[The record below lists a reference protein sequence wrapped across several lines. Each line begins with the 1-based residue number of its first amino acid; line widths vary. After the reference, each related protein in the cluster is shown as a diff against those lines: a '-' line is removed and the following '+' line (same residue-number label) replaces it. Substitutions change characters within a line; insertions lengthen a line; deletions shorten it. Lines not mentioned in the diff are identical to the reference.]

1 MADKEFL
8 SPVTLAVLKLKNAAN
23 TFTNLFSNATTAA
36 RTWTLPDKS
45 GTVALSSDLTDL
57 AQLLNPVGTIR
68 EFNVSTNPN
77 TLLGFGTWTLHGV
90 GRVTVCIDTGQTEF
104 DTLGE
109 TGGSKTH
116 TLATNEIPAH
126 THTFSGTTSSDG
138 SHIHGYFGGDG
149 QRNADNG
156 TDWNKQGINLGDGK
170 TGNTTASAGAHTH
183 TVSGTT
189 SSTGGGQAHNNL
201 QPYIVVYRWVRTA

>member
-23 TFTNLFSNATTAA
+23 TFTNLFSNETTAA

-77 TLLGFGTWTLHGV
+77 TILGFGTWESFGT
-90 GRVTVCIDTGQTEF
+90 GRVTVAIDSNQTEF
-104 DTLGE
+104 NTINK
-109 TGGSKTH
+109 TGGAKTH
-116 TLATNEIPAH
+116 THNVNITSNQSTPMFAVQGGATYAVSP
-126 THTFSGTTSSDG
+126 
-138 SHIHGYFGGDG
+138 
-149 QRNADNG
+149 
-156 TDWNKQGINLGDGK
+156 
-170 TGNTTASAGAHTH
+170 NTHTH
-183 TVSGTT
+183 TVLGSTAE
-189 SSTGGGQAHNNL
+189 SSSL
-201 QPYIVVYRWVRTA
+201 MPYIVVYRWVRTA

>member
-90 GRVTVCIDTGQTEF
+90 GRVTVCIDDTQAEF
-104 DTLGE
+104 DVLDE
-109 TGGSKTH
+109 TGGAKTH
-116 TLATNEIPAH
+116 THNVNITSNQSSSNYAVSGGSTYLVSQNTH
-126 THTFSGTTSSDG
+126 THSIS
-138 SHIHGYFGGDG
+138 
-149 QRNADNG
+149 
-156 TDWNKQGINLGDGK
+156 
-170 TGNTTASAGAHTH
+170 GNTAS
-183 TVSGTT
+183 
-189 SSTGGGQAHNNL
+189 SSSL
-201 QPYIVVYRWVRTA
+201 MPYIVVYRWVRTA